1 MSPNLLS
8 DLQNLAE
15 AYASNVGASARRSVW
30 KGTFGI
36 VTGIAGAFGAGM
48 IAVGTFLQIEQSD
61 GPLVAGLWVGGAVI
75 AIAAV
80 VAAVAINYAGR
91 RAKRLAQAN
100 LVVAQS
106 IARADVAQLIAS
118 AKAGGSSTLL
128 LAAAALVAGISAGR
142 RQAR

>member
-15 AYASNVGASARRSVW
+15 AYASNVGASAQRSVW
-30 KGTFGI
+30 KGTVGI
-36 VTGIAGAFGAGM
+36 VTGIVGAFGAGM

-80 VAAVAINYAGR
+80 LAAIAITYAGR

-100 LVVAQS
+100 LAVAQS
-106 IARADVAQLIAS
+106 IARADVAQIIAS

-142 RQAR
+142 RQAH